1 MMALPYFPAKD
12 RIFIARRQSHESAAN
27 LTGGK
32 PGLEST
38 ADSGLIDHRQI
49 GADMSNI
56 ATALTQLARVRDPQG
71 RAALALGVTDICVA
85 KPLTNRT
92 QPLANDILLSLAHK
106 VEESVRIQMAS
117 QLADCDWAPKGIV
130 RFLAFDAPSVAADII
145 KKSQVLE
152 AEDLIE
158 LAETGMREHRALIA
172 GREHIGIGI
181 SDAVAER
188 GETDVIEKLVRNSTA
203 RLSNSTIQI
212 CAEIAKAN
220 ADLSRELLDREDIPP
235 TVVDAL
241 TQQISKAVHD
251 QVEQHFDLEP
261 GKLDELGE
269 NAPASVPTESDDD
282 QARKLVEQM
291 AAKGELNGTV
301 AVRALTDGKFILF
314 DYSIAYLCSLE
325 VDQWRSAIGM
335 SSMRATALACRA
347 ARIDKTL
354 FPSVVRGLQKSGR
367 IQDDLPSDAMI
378 SAAKVFQK
386 FTPGSAHDALRR
398 LAQGV

>member
-1 MMALPYFPAKD
+1 M
-12 RIFIARRQSHESAAN
+12 
-27 LTGGK
+27 
-32 PGLEST
+32 EST
-38 ADSGLIDHRQI
+38 ADSGLIEVQQI
-49 GADMSNI
+49 GAFMSNI
-56 ATALTQLARVRDPQG
+56 ASALTQLARVRDPQG

-106 VEESVRIQMAS
+106 VEESVRIKMAS

-145 KKSQVLE
+145 RKSQVLE

-158 LAETGMREHRALIA
+158 LAETGRREHRLLIA
-172 GREHIGIGI
+172 GREHIGIGV
-181 SDAVAER
+181 SDAVAAR
-188 GETDVIEKLVRNSTA
+188 AETEVIERLVRNTTA
-203 RLSNSTIQI
+203 RLSNTTIQI
-212 CAEIAKAN
+212 CADVAKTS

-235 TVVDAL
+235 SIVDSL
-241 TQQISKAVHD
+241 TRQISKAVHD

-261 GKLDELGE
+261 DQLAELGDNASTSLPAENDDEL
-269 NAPASVPTESDDD
+269 
-282 QARKLVEQM
+282 ARGLVEKL

-301 AVRALTDGKFILF
+301 AVRALTDGKFLLF
-314 DYSIAYLCSLE
+314 DYSIAYLCSLDVE
-325 VDQWRSAIGM
+325 QWRSAIGM

-367 IQDDLPSDAMI
+367 IQDDLPTEAMV

-398 LAQGV
+398 LAQSV